1 MSVAENITFGLEMRG
16 VPKAERMKACEAVA
30 KTLQIEQ
37 LLHRKPSALSGGQ
50 RQRVAMGRALV
61 RDPLVFLFDEPLSS
75 LDAKLR
81 VDMRTEFKRLH

>member
-1 MSVAENITFGLEMRG
+1 
-16 VPKAERMKACEAVA
+16 MKACEAVA

-61 RDPLVFLFDEPLSS
+61 RDPLVFLFDEPLSTWMLS
-75 LDAKLR
+75 CESTCAPRSSVYTK
-81 VDMRTEFKRLH
+81 TWGPPSFT